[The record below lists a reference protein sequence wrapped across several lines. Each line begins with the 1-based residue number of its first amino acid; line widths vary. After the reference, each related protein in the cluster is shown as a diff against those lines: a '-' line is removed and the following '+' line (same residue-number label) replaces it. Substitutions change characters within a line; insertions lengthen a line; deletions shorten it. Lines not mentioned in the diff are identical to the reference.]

1 MKNKL
6 FLILSTTLSLY
17 YTSGLAQ
24 TVSWATPPS
33 YESLEEYT
41 ETLYKIR
48 EKGKVGLADI
58 TGKTLVVAQYDSITP
73 FVEHLAIGLE
83 YSQGK
88 YRIVNIINDRNY
100 NSIEVNGNYFIS
112 EKYPFF
118 SEGKLVI
125 HDAQKK
131 YGYLQEDGTLF
142 KPCQYLATY
151 PFYWGLACVRKGPKE
166 IAYLKSNGNELVT
179 ELETNSYTLLTGS
192 SFNEQGEAYVQ
203 GKGVGMKHCIINTEG
218 RIVREAKHSGRK
230 LTNYQFREVFTP
242 ENPTINTATD
252 GVMPYQENGKYGY
265 TTSGKQILPA
275 QFTKAYPFR
284 NGYARVLHNG
294 RYGILKLV
302 NGDFNCSIPKKNL
315 TVKNGKSEKVN
326 YEVNIP
332 TAYRDKAISISI
344 SEGGKTVQ
352 DITLSS
358 SEEHA
363 FQPMPQNEVEALT
376 YHLAIESEGLRLWE
390 KSEDFHFDYIKFYP
404 PILSAPQV
412 SSEFK
417 LDDNGYVRADKN
429 NKVEVFATIE
439 NKSTSSISLSV
450 TINGQGVEAKTE
462 TLHIPAESYR
472 QITSTISNIKE
483 RKSVEINV
491 ITDNGLKSSS
501 TIKVKPFI

>member
-1 MKNKL
+1 MRNKL
-6 FLILSTTLSLY
+6 FFILNIALSLY

-24 TVSWATPPS
+24 TASWATPPS
-33 YESLEEYT
+33 YESLEEYS

-58 TGKTLVVAQYDSITP
+58 TGKTLITARYDSITP

-83 YSQGK
+83 YNQGK
-88 YRIVNIINDRNY
+88 YRIISIINDRNY
-100 NSIEVNGNYFIS
+100 NSIDVNGNYFIS

-151 PFYWGLACVRKGPKE
+151 PFYWGLACIRKAPKE
-166 IAYLKSNGNELVT
+166 IAYLKSDGNELVT

-218 RIVREAKHSGRK
+218 RIIRNAKHSGRK

-242 ENPTINTATD
+242 EKPIINTATN

-265 TTSGKQILPA
+265 TISGKQILPA
-275 QFTKAYPFR
+275 QFTKAYPFK

-294 RYGILKLV
+294 RYGILKLE
-302 NGDFNCSIPKKNL
+302 NGDFSCSIPKNNL
-315 TVKNGKSEKVN
+315 TVRNGKAEKAN
-326 YEVNIP
+326 YEVNVP
-332 TAYRDKAISISI
+332 TAYQNKVITISI
-344 SEGGKTVQ
+344 SEGGKAVKNTE
-352 DITLSS
+352 LSS
-358 SEEHA
+358 TEEYA

-390 KSEDFHFDYIKFYP
+390 KSEELHFDYIRFYP
-404 PILSAPQV
+404 PILSVPQV
-412 SSEFK
+412 TSDFK
-417 LDDNGYVRADKN
+417 LDENGYVRADKN

-450 TINGQGVEAKTE
+450 TIEGQGVESKTE

-472 QITSTISNIKE
+472 RITSTISNIKE
-483 RKSVEINV
+483 RKSVEVNV
-491 ITDNGLKSSS
+491 TTDSGLKNSA
-501 TIKVKPFI
+501 TIKIKPFI